1 MNRQKIKDAFDS
13 YVQGFDLNN
22 PKIRLKYEHTY
33 HVAENCEEIAKDVF
47 NNEAAVFAAD
57 SRLAGETAEDTAWL
71 IGMLHDIG
79 RFEQLKRYDTF
90 NDRLSIDHA
99 AFGAAFRRR
108 RYAER
113 TFCHGHGGCHQLRY
127 AVRF

>member
-1 MNRQKIKDAFDS
+1 MDRQKIQDAFDS
-13 YVQGFDLNN
+13 YVNGFDLNN

-47 NNEAAVFAAD
+47 GKEAAAFAGD

-90 NDRLSIDHA
+90 NDRLFDYPFTNPETRKA
-99 AFGAAFRRR
+99 LQ
-108 RYAER
+108 
-113 TFCHGHGGCHQLRY
+113 QLREHMT
-127 AVRF
+127 AFLTDI